1 MPGALEGVK
10 IVELAIWA
18 AGPAG
23 GGIMADWGAEVI
35 KIEDPEGEILSA
47 GFCRLASGPRQP
59 RRSMAPSTVI
69 IETRKVSRL
78 TFVPKRGRR
87 LRTA

>member
-1 MPGALEGVK
+1 MAGALEGIK

-35 KIEDPEGEILSA
+35 KVEEPEGGDPFRAFLSTGVREVLLATGYSWEEMAKLREQGVIL
-47 GFCRLASGPRQP
+47 
-59 RRSMAPSTVI
+59 
-69 IETRKVSRL
+69 
-78 TFVPKRGRR
+78 
-87 LRTA
+87 